1 MQQPMMMYRNEMN
14 ELPQPRFY
22 QVVQMDRPPQ
32 PANVQSQQRQQV
44 LHQQYAQPP
53 VKTVYPQSTTS
64 DFRVKVINKKDIR
77 IWRHPQLLDVLAL
90 YRFIATQWEEDG
102 LIAQYEDDDN
112 DMITIASSVDLQ
124 EAFESAKLKNQDTLR
139 IFVQHSPKNY
149 LTDFHEQVQ
158 ELGNMVF
165 SLMNTWISNPE
176 GTHSMVNPPGEQSQ
190 NQAPDL
196 NPRTQSGSIPNEQV
210 PVPMAS
216 MTQRE
221 VFKCD
226 SPKTPQPT
234 QIANLPETSL
244 PSHPGA
250 PATAPRDMMRMLS
263 PVAECEESQGASVGK
278 DWGVL
283 DRERTLSGEDFNKMN
298 NGQSDAA
305 QHFFSM
311 NNGNNTTINWI
322 KPEMQN
328 VY

>member
-1 MQQPMMMYRNEMN
+1 MATVMQQPMMMYRNEMN

-226 SPKTPQPT
+226 SPKTQPT
-234 QIANLPETSL
+234 HIANLPET
-244 PSHPGA
+244 PSPGA
-250 PATAPRDMMRMLS
+250 PAVLPRGQCDMMRMLS
-263 PVAECEESQGASVGK
+263 PVAECEESRGASAGK

-283 DRERTLSGEDFNKMN
+283 DRERTLSLEDFRKMN
-298 NGQSDAA
+298 NGND
-305 QHFFSM
+305 
-311 NNGNNTTINWI
+311 TTINWI